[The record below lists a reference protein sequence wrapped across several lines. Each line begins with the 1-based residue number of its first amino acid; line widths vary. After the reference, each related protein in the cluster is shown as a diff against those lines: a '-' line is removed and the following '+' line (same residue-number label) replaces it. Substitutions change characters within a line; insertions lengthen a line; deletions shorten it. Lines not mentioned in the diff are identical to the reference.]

1 MQENENFDFDRMVDE
16 LASRVGDSLT
26 DQVEDALLVSSGV
39 IAGNIEDTVVD
50 ALREMLPEAISGCLS
65 NFEFTNADGAAIK
78 PKQQMKV
85 LSPDKTKLLL
95 CHGGLRVENTDLMVQ
110 TGISSWENIAT
121 CQSREEAV
129 EALVRVKDAME
140 NGLSIFEL

>member
-1 MQENENFDFDRMVDE
+1 M
-16 LASRVGDSLT
+16 
-26 DQVEDALLVSSGV
+26 
-39 IAGNIEDTVVD
+39 
-50 ALREMLPEAISGCLS
+50 
-65 NFEFTNADGAAIK
+65 
-78 PKQQMKV
+78 

-110 TGISSWENIAT
+110 TGISSWENIAAY
-121 CQSREEAV
+121 QSREEAV